1 MERETVGRIVAAVL
15 FVAGL
20 GAVAL
25 LDARS
30 GDAGPPARVD
40 FRLRE
45 VAEEAG
51 VTFEHRPPR
60 LDEKLSH
67 IAPYVASVGASV
79 SVADANGDGPV
90 DLYFTSSRTGTDNAL
105 YLNRRDGSFVS
116 AGPEAGVAS
125 LNRQGDGVS
134 MGSVWGDYDNDGD
147 EDLLV
152 YRWGRPALL
161 ENRGARPG
169 GGGEG
174 PDGRTGPA
182 VPRFREVTRAAGLDV
197 RMNANCAVWF
207 DYDGD
212 GRLDLY
218 LCGYYRADA
227 NLLDLGSTRI
237 MPESWEYA
245 SNGGRNRLFRNE
257 GGGTFREVTEEAGA
271 GDTHWSE
278 GVGSSRWTL
287 AAAAA
292 DFDGNGWPD
301 LYLANDYG
309 PEELLL
315 NRGGEGFELASVGLG
330 ESGSGMSV
338 ALGDVRNRGRLDV
351 YVTNISERGYLFQG
365 NNLRLNTLRG
375 PSSTFRN
382 VAEGPVADAGW
393 AWGAQFGDLDL
404 DGRVDLFVANGMVSA
419 DPDRSYWY
427 DLAKITGAHRWVFRD
442 ASNWPPMGRSSLSGY
457 QRSRVLLNL
466 GERGMAEVGA
476 RVGVTDRLDGRG
488 VALADLDDDGD
499 QDVVVANQGGRA
511 LIYRNEAPPWR
522 HWIGFRLEGT
532 VSNRSAIGTELTLHF
547 GDVEQRQ
554 LVTGGAGFAAQNDR
568 RLFFGLGSATRVE
581 RAVIEW
587 PSGRRQVLDAPAVD
601 SLHVVREPRP

>member
-1 MERETVGRIVAAVL
+1 MERETGGRIVAGVL

-20 GAVAL
+20 GAAAL

-30 GDAGPPARVD
+30 GDAGPPVQVE

-45 VAEEAG
+45 ASKEMG
-51 VTFEHRPPR
+51 VDFEHQVPR

-67 IAPYVASVGASV
+67 IDRYIGSVGASV
-79 SVADANGDGPV
+79 SVADANRDGRV
-90 DLYFTSSRTGTDNAL
+90 DLYFTSSRVGTDNAL
-105 YLNRRDGSFVS
+105 YLNRGGGALVP
-116 AGPEAGVAS
+116 AGAEAGLAS
-125 LNRQGDGVS
+125 LNREGEGVS

-147 EDLLV
+147 EDVLV
-152 YRWGRPALL
+152 YRWGYPALL
-161 ENRGARPG
+161 ENRGAPSGAG
-169 GGGEG
+169 GRAG
-174 PDGRTGPA
+174 PR
-182 VPRFREVTRAAGLDV
+182 VPRFHDVTAEAGL
-197 RMNANCAVWF
+197 RFWMNANCAVWF
-207 DYDGD
+207 DYDRD
-212 GRLDLY
+212 GWLDLY

-257 GGGTFREVTEEAGA
+257 GDGTFREVTGETGY

-278 GVGSSRWTL
+278 GIGSSRWTL
-287 AAAAA
+287 AVGAA

-315 NRGGEGFELASVGLG
+315 NREGEGFELAAAGLG

-338 ALGDVRNRGRLDV
+338 AMGDVRNRGRLDV
-351 YVTNISERGYLFQG
+351 FVTNISERGYLFQG
-365 NNLRLNTLRG
+365 NNLRLNTLHG
-375 PSSTFRN
+375 SSPGFQN

-427 DLAKITGAHRWVFRD
+427 GLAKITGAHRWVFRD
-442 ASNWPPMGRSSLSGY
+442 ATNWPPMEGRSLSGY
-457 QRSRVLLNL
+457 QRSRVLVNV

-499 QDVVVANQGGRA
+499 QDVVVANQGQRA
-511 LIYRNEAPPWR
+511 LIYRNEAPSWR
-522 HWIGFRLEGT
+522 HWIGFRLVGT
-532 VSNRSAIGTELTLHF
+532 VSNRSAIGAELTLHYR
-547 GDVEQRQ
+547 DVEQRQ

-568 RLFFGLGSATRVE
+568 RLFFGLGSTSRVD
-581 RAVIEW
+581 RAVVRW
-587 PSGRRQVLDAPAVD
+587 PSGQRQVLDAPAVD